1 MCRGTA
7 ANRRDAPVIWFYCL
21 DSVITS
27 RVCGAQGIISKH
39 RAVSVSHLYCLLLM
53 FLVNCCRFYFPT
65 LISSLILLRPRRR
78 RCCSFTK
85 RCPCFFFCFS
95 FLKRQWGNLKLWRLH
110 PQQSHRLRR
119 LHCFKW
125 EAFIGPSRFSSE
137 ETSRHLH
144 LVYSF
149 SPHLIAVISPSP
161 LYRCTD
167 KIKKLKTST
176 LARQRRH
183 VVTQF
188 GLTGRDIKTGTW
200 SWWNRTLAFD
210 EICWTSDSF
219 VKRGC

>member
-39 RAVSVSHLYCLLLM
+39 CAVSVSHLYCLLLM

-149 SPHLIAVISPSP
+149 FSTFDCGNFSSPSLP
-161 LYRCTD
+161 LHR
-167 KIKKLKTST
+167 
-176 LARQRRH
+176 
-183 VVTQF
+183 
-188 GLTGRDIKTGTW
+188 
-200 SWWNRTLAFD
+200 
-210 EICWTSDSF
+210 
-219 VKRGC
+219 

>member
-1 MCRGTA
+1 MSWYGGKPARCSC
-7 ANRRDAPVIWFYCL
+7 D
-21 DSVITS
+21 
-27 RVCGAQGIISKH
+27 
-39 RAVSVSHLYCLLLM
+39 
-53 FLVNCCRFYFPT
+53 
-65 LISSLILLRPRRR
+65 LILLSRLCDYVSSLWRAGNYFKAS
-78 RCCSFTK
+78 RCVCEPSVLSFADVSCKLLLVLFPHNDFFLNSAPSPEEAMLLIYKTL
-85 RCPCFFFCFS
+85 PVVFFCFS
-95 FLKRQWGNLKLWRLH
+95 FLKRQWGNLKLWRLQ

-176 LARQRRH
+176 LARQRQH

-210 EICWTSDSF
+210 EICWTSDTF

>member
-1 MCRGTA
+1 MSWYGDKPARCSCDLILLSRLCDYVSSLWRAGNYFKA
-7 ANRRDAPVIWFYCL
+7 SRCVCEP
-21 DSVITS
+21 SVLS
-27 RVCGAQGIISKH
+27 FAD
-39 RAVSVSHLYCLLLM
+39 VSCKLLP
-53 FLVNCCRFYFPT
+53 FYFPT

-149 SPHLIAVISPSP
+149 FSIFDCGNFSSP

-167 KIKKLKTST
+167 TIKKLKTST

-210 EICWTSDSF
+210 EICWTSDTF